1 MKLLSFLYRQSKPLL
16 LFSTTTGILSGLS
29 GAALVAVIGKGLS
42 LSLSLNVDHQQLS
55 RYAALFFVLVV
66 IHLLTKSA
74 SEISLLRLTQAAI
87 CSLRI
92 ALSRKVLA
100 APQKRLQALGKSE
113 LLVILT
119 KDVDAFTQ
127 SFVSLPIAFGNLIII
142 STCLIYMVWLS
153 WQVFLVIV
161 LFGVLGT
168 LSFTV
173 AERGPLRLL
182 ERVREQMNT
191 LYQHFRDLIEG
202 SRELQL
208 NRTRAHLFI
217 NKVLANEAW
226 MYRKN
231 VITSMK
237 GYAIVVN
244 FATVLFYVLIGTVLF
259 VVPQWMGTGWIGTT
273 PSIELM
279 STLAL
284 ILLYLV
290 RPVSELA
297 VAIPVVRG
305 AEIALHRI
313 QQLDRDLEEGQ
324 SLVATKPVR
333 HHVVVR
339 QGWNIAL
346 TGIRHH
352 YPSSSDD
359 SQFVLGPLDFS
370 IQQGEILY
378 IVGGNGSGKT
388 TLAMLILGL
397 YRPDEGSITV
407 NGHPVTEENIDTY
420 RQNFSAV
427 FADFHLFEHLLEPDP
442 DQTTLSSRAQHYIDA
457 LGMTHK
463 VKVVDGRFS
472 TLGLSTGQ
480 RKRLALVSAYLED
493 RPIYLFDEW
502 AADQD
507 PAFKRVF
514 YTELLPELKSR
525 GKTAIVIT
533 HDDAYFSYAD
543 RVIKLEDGHR
553 GRDYGQK

>member
-1 MKLLSFLYRQSKPLL
+1 M
-16 LFSTTTGILSGLS
+16 I
-29 GAALVAVIGKGLS
+29 ALIGKGITGSNLPLPTMAGLFLS
-42 LSLSLNVDHQQLS
+42 VALLHFLSKC
-55 RYAALFFVLVV
+55 
-66 IHLLTKSA
+66 TT
-74 SEISLLRLTQAAI
+74 EISLLYLTQTAI
-87 CSLRI
+87 YQLRLD
-92 ALSRKVLA
+92 LSHKVLTT
-100 APQKRLQALGKSE
+100 PQKDLQQLGKPG
-113 LLVILT
+113 LLVMLT
-119 KDVDAFTQ
+119 KDIDSFTEAF
-127 SFVSLPIAFGNLIII
+127 VWMPIGFGNFIITL
-142 STCLIYMVWLS
+142 SCFAYLAWLS
-153 WQVFLVIV
+153 FPAFLMLLFFLTLGIVIFFAV
-161 LFGVLGT
+161 EHHPRNQLKK
-168 LSFTV
+168 
-173 AERGPLRLL
+173 
-182 ERVREQMNT
+182 VREKMET
-191 LYQHFRDLIEG
+191 LYEHFRNLVEG
-202 SRELQL
+202 SKELQL
-208 NRTRAHLFI
+208 NAHRG
-217 NKVLANEAW
+217 K
-226 MYRKN
+226 
-231 VITSMK
+231 
-237 GYAIVVN
+237 
-244 FATVLFYVLIGTVLF
+244 LF
-259 VVPQWMGTGWIGTT
+259 VEKIISPEAQEFKTAFTRGMTGYNMAVNVGAILFFVMIGLLLFVAPRVLPQSDEAIITT
-273 PSIELM
+273 IF
-279 STLAL
+279 T
-284 ILLYLV
+284 LLYLV
-290 RPVSELA
+290 RPISEL
-297 VAIPVVRG
+297 VFSIPIVHQ
-305 AEIALHRI
+305 ANIALKRL
-313 QQLDRDLEEGQ
+313 QQLDRDLAQTTDPSMTRAPSPEDTQVLAQPKEAWT
-324 SLVATKPVR
+324 LR
-333 HHVVVR
+333 
-339 QGWNIAL
+339 L
-346 TGIRHH
+346 TAIRHH

-359 SQFVLGPLDFS
+359 SQFVLGPLDLS

-553 GRDYGQK
+553 SQSQNNDPSIATGDVSLQPTLQSAAAAKV